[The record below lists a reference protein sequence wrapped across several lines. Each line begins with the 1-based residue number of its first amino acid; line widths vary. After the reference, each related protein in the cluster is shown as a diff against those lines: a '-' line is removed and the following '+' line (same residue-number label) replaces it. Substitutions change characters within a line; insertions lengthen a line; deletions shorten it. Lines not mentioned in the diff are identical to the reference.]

1 MFLQRSAIAAARRA
15 AVSPVI
21 ARSFTTSF
29 VRREAAKGPTTP
41 SEQAAA
47 LAGATQKKVGDY
59 KVLNA
64 SVGGDW
70 NPKCNLADM
79 FHLNA
84 DIKTEEDL
92 FGPGARPGSVPTD
105 LEQATGLERLE
116 ILGKM
121 EGVDI
126 FDMRP
131 LDASRKGTMENPI
144 MVRSAGDEQYAG
156 CTGSPADSHV
166 VTWLGL
172 SKERP
177 IERCPECG
185 SVYKMEYVG
194 AEDDHHHHHHAP
206 EFEEPKTFADFVK
219 PEYRYR

>member
-47 LAGATQKKVGDY
+47 LAGTTQKKVGDY
-59 KVLNA
+59 KVLN
-64 SVGGDW
+64 
-70 NPKCNLADM
+70 N
-79 FHLNA
+79 
-84 DIKTEEDL
+84 IKTEEDL
-92 FGPGARPGSVPTD
+92 FGPGARPGTVPTD

-194 AEDDHHHHHHAP
+194 PEDDHHHHHHAP